1 MEAHTKDP
9 NCAACHKSIDPLGLA
24 FDQYDA
30 IGQWRTRELV
40 PTGVGKNPPV
50 DASGT
55 LTDGRTFNDSVEF
68 KRLLLDER
76 DRFAQAFIEH
86 LCTYALRRVLTVDD
100 KEDVS
105 AILSEA
111 KKKNFQIK
119 DMIRAVAVSDLIR
132 KR

>member
-1 MEAHTKDP
+1 MCIRDR
-9 NCAACHKSIDPLGLA
+9 
-24 FDQYDA
+24 YDA
-30 IGQWRTRELV
+30 IGQWRTHEHI

-55 LTDGRTFNDSVEF
+55 LTDGRTFNGSVEF
-68 KRLLLDER
+68 KELLLDDR
-76 DRFAQAFIEH
+76 DRFARAFIEH

-105 AILSEA
+105 VVLHEA
-111 KKKNFQIK
+111 KKKNYQIK
-119 DMIRAVAVSDLIR
+119 DMIRAVAVSNLLR